1 VSRSS
6 NVFGSAYLLM
16 VLTPIGPGEE
26 DALRAYLEGLRGAG
40 DGDGDG
46 ERSPLARLERTHV
59 GRWLILTDMPH
70 DPAAP
75 HDHLD
80 LPYLLFTSAFD
91 GDLESYL
98 DELVHELAGEAGE
111 IWGRCVGCPQP
122 ASGASLKRYL
132 KHNQL
137 DAGFFFAAYPQST
150 VADVRR
156 ALDKRERLIAFTLR
170 TQGMAPAELQRAFV
184 EEFAS

>member
-6 NVFGSAYLLM
+6 NVFGTAYLLM
-16 VLTPIGPGEE
+16 VLTPIRPGEE
-26 DALRAYLEGLRGAG
+26 DALRAFLDGLRDAG
-40 DGDGDG
+40 SAQ
-46 ERSPLARLERTHV
+46 RSPLARLPRTHV
-59 GRWLILTDMPH
+59 GRWLILDDMPH

-98 DELVHELAGEAGE
+98 DELVEELAGEAQE
-111 IWGRCVGCPQP
+111 IWGRCVGCPDP
-122 ASGASLKRYL
+122 ASGPALKRYL

-137 DAGFFFAAYPQST
+137 DAGFFFAAYPRAT
-150 VADVRR
+150 VADVTR
-156 ALDKRERLIAFTLR
+156 ALDKRERLIAFAVR
-170 TQGMAPAELQRAFV
+170 TQGMAAAELQQAFV
-184 EEFAS
+184 AEFAS